1 MNVIDLLAAIQNGG
15 GMLLVFAY
23 LVFEVRQLRI
33 DFNRH
38 EAIYHAPKK

>member
-1 MNVIDLLAAIQNGG
+1 MSIMDTLAAIQNGG
-15 GMLLVFAY
+15 GMLVVFAY

-38 EAIYHAPKK
+38 EATFHKEN